1 MTILTNEIVFPESQF
16 ASTEGI
22 IAIGGDLS
30 TERLLKAYSLG
41 IFPWFNEGSEI
52 LWWTPDPR
60 FVLFVAD
67 LKISKSM
74 RQVLRSSEFT
84 VTYDTCFDK
93 VIGNCKI
100 TKRQGQE
107 GTWITN
113 DMENSYIKLHELGYA
128 HSVEVWKNKELVG
141 GLYGVSIG
149 QMFFGESMFSKVS
162 NASKFGFINLVQNLK
177 EKGFQI
183 IDCQD
188 YTAHLA
194 SLGADEIPRA
204 DFEKIVLNET
214 KKEGQVGS
222 WTNWFVSSY

>member
-1 MTILTNEIVFPESQF
+1 MTILTTEIVFPESQF